1 MNGKLLIGTILT
13 LDIALGAAAVFA
25 QDPSEPLGF
34 SKARLTSVAPT
45 KPHNSKACLNFEAT
59 FSAPLKERPNAILDF
74 VKSDL
79 IDGVLSF
86 MLKVTPL
93 GKKRY
98 ALTMETDDPRNCE
111 DLKKSGRKVMVTVD
125 GAVGPDGRD
134 VLPDQQTFKTY

>member
-1 MNGKLLIGTILT
+1 MKTKL
-13 LDIALGAAAVFA
+13 IATFVMVLALAASSSLA
-25 QDPSEPLGF
+25 QDPSEPQGF
-34 SKARLTSVAPT
+34 SKARLTSVAPA
-45 KPHNSKACLNFEAT
+45 KSHDSKACLNFEAT
-59 FSAPLKERPNAILDF
+59 FSGPLKERPSAILDF

-98 ALTMETDDPRNCE
+98 ALTMETDDPRSCTE
-111 DLKKSGRKVMVTVD
+111 LKRGGRKVMVTVD

-134 VLPDQQTFKTY
+134 VLPDQKTFKTY